1 MMMYP
6 RVALLAA
13 ATATALTALVPA
25 TGWAQGTT
33 TRPPLADN
41 TWRPWLGCWTPIERA
56 PRDVDIQVCIVPS
69 ADGSGVRMTT
79 YAGDQQVL
87 EETIAADGSTVPL
100 NEADCRGSSSSR
112 WASKGG
118 RLFRVSELR
127 CDGKAPQ
134 RTTEIA
140 TLEPSR
146 EWLDVQVTSVSGADH
161 VRTRRY
167 TRSTEPAP
175 AAIADQLLARASDST
190 TDIVTI
196 APDDVVEAAAQTSPR
211 AVEAWLSEST
221 MHVPVNKRTLLAM
234 HQANV
239 PPHVID
245 LMVARA
251 YPRHFEVRRS
261 GSGGG
266 SFGSFA
272 DDDFAWIAPLDSLF
286 YSYAGF
292 YYSPFGSYRYFVDP
306 SLYPLGGY
314 TIIPS
319 DGVAVQNSGPGRVV
333 NGSGYTRIEPR
344 QPPVVVGRTSDGSTG
359 NSFESGGS
367 SSSSGSSS
375 GSSSSGVSASPSGY
389 SGGGGGGGGAQTAL
403 PR

>member
-1 MMMYP
+1 MMHP
-6 RVALLAA
+6 RVALL
-13 ATATALTALVPA
+13 ATATALTALFPA
-25 TGWAQGTT
+25 TGTAQGTAPSVGLT
-33 TRPPLADN
+33 DTH
-41 TWRPWLGCWTPIERA
+41 WQPWLGCWTPVERA
-56 PRDVDIQVCIVPS
+56 PHDVDIQVCIVPS
-69 ADGSGVRMTT
+69 ADGSAVRMTT
-79 YAGDQQVL
+79 FAGDQSVL
-87 EETIAADGSTVPL
+87 EETIAADGLTVLL

-112 WASKGG
+112 WANTGG

-140 TLEPSR
+140 TLELSR
-146 EWLDVQVTSVSGADH
+146 EWLDVQVTSVGGADH

-167 TRSTEPAP
+167 TWSTKPAP
-175 AAIADQLLARASDST
+175 APIAGQLPVGASDST
-190 TDIVTI
+190 TDSGTI
-196 APDDVVEAAAQTSPR
+196 TPDEVVEAAVQTSPR
-211 AVEAWLSEST
+211 AVEAWLSESR
-221 MHVPVNKRTLLAM
+221 MHVAVNKRTLLAM
-234 HQANV
+234 HQANI

-251 YPRHFEVRRS
+251 YPKHFEVRRS

-272 DDDFAWIAPLDSLF
+272 DDDLAWIAPLDSLF

-292 YYSPFGSYRYFVDP
+292 YYSPFGSYRSFVDP

-359 NSFESGGS
+359 HSVDSGGS

-375 GSSSSGVSASPSGY
+375 SGSSASGVSASPSGY
-389 SGGGGGGGGAQTAL
+389 SGGGGGGGGSQTAV

>member
-1 MMMYP
+1 MMHP
-6 RVALLAA
+6 RLALLTV
-13 ATATALTALVPA
+13 ATVTALTALVPG
-25 TGWAQGTT
+25 TGWAQGTPASAT
-33 TRPPLADN
+33 ADMH
-41 TWRPWLGCWTPIERA
+41 WQPWLGCWTPVERA
-56 PRDVDIQVCIVPS
+56 PRDTDIQVCIVPT
-69 ADGSGVRMTT
+69 ADGAGVRMTT
-79 YAGDQQVL
+79 FAGDQHVL
-87 EETIAADGSTVPL
+87 EETIAADGSLQTL
-100 NEADCRGSSSSR
+100 NEADCRGSSRSR
-112 WASKGG
+112 WATNGA
-118 RLFRVSELR
+118 RLFRMSELL

-134 RTTEIA
+134 RTAEIA

-146 EWLDVQVTSVSGADH
+146 EWLDVQVTSVGGADH

-167 TRSTEPAP
+167 TRSTGPAP
-175 AAIADQLLARASDST
+175 AEIAEQLPVRASASGT
-190 TDIVTI
+190 EIGTI
-196 APDDVVEAAAQTSPR
+196 GPEDVVEAASQTSPH

-251 YPRHFEVRRS
+251 YPKHFEVRRS
-261 GSGGG
+261 GSSGG

-272 DDDFAWIAPLDSLF
+272 DDDFAWVAPLDSLF

-314 TIIPS
+314 SVIPS
-319 DGVAVQNSGPGRVV
+319 EGVTTTDSGTGRVV

-359 NSFESGGS
+359 GSFNSGGS
-367 SSSSGSSS
+367 SSSGSSSSGSSS
-375 GSSSSGVSASPSGY
+375 GSSGVGASTAGY
-389 SGGGGGGGGAQTAL
+389 SGGGGGAQTAV